1 MNMNLSHLSRTE
13 WLLWGEGVML
23 NLHHVMGNQD
33 GASTCLGHQPAPLL
47 RHGKGGRVL
56 GLCWLS
62 PCSLRCT
69 FICLGLCR
77 CVSARVYSCHSMH
90 SISPTCPSTRPTQG
104 NAGSQS
110 VDRPSSPPPCA
121 HGVRGL
127 TEPHL
132 WAPPALRM
140 PFSHS

>member
-1 MNMNLSHLSRTE
+1 MNLSHLSRIE

-33 GASTCLGHQPAPLL
+33 GASTCLGHQPPPLL

-77 CVSARVYSCHSMH
+77 CVSARVYSWHSMH
-90 SISPTCPSTRPTQG
+90 SISPTCPSTRPIQG
-104 NAGSQS
+104 NAGQS
-110 VDRPSSPPPCA
+110 VCA
-121 HGVRGL
+121 QTLKPTTLCSCGL

>member
-1 MNMNLSHLSRTE
+1 MNMNLSHPSRRE

-33 GASTCLGHQPAPLL
+33 SASTCLGHQPSPLL

-69 FICLGLCR
+69 FICPGLCG
-77 CVSARVYSCHSMH
+77 CVSARVYSRHSMH
-90 SISPTCPSTRPTQG
+90 SIFPTCPRTRPTQG
-104 NAGSQS
+104 NAGQLVCGQTHHPVLMVPMASL
-110 VDRPSSPPPCA
+110 SPIF
-121 HGVRGL
+121 RS
-127 TEPHL
+127 
-132 WAPPALRM
+132 PPALRM
-140 PFSHS
+140 PISHT